1 MTDEPKPAIS
11 IGDVF
16 QEQPA
21 PHRRWRVTGRGLVF
35 QLACVEEPHLLRF
48 LSSASLTD
56 PFRYRRADLL
66 G

>member
-1 MTDEPKPAIS
+1 MTDKPEPDTS

-16 QEQPA
+16 QEQSA

-35 QLACVEEPHLLRF
+35 QLECVEEPHLLRF

-56 PFRYRRADLL
+56 PFRYRPADLL
-66 G
+66 L